1 MTLRPPS
8 YISSLAVIHPI
19 PVFPICPIPSPHL
32 TSLIPVLILSIP
44 TLAHLTSP
52 QLYPGMVDGEMGQ
65 KLKQAVPVTN
75 IDMMKQLCCVIDAHL
90 PLDIIDPVDI
100 EYLYIFSVIWSLGAA
115 LTGSARVKIDGN
127 YSLFIKKPFRLLS

>member
-1 MTLRPPS
+1 
-8 YISSLAVIHPI
+8 
-19 PVFPICPIPSPHL
+19 
-32 TSLIPVLILSIP
+32 
-44 TLAHLTSP
+44 
-52 QLYPGMVDGEMGQ
+52 MVDGEMGQ

-115 LTGSARVKIDGN
+115 LTGSARIKIDGN
-127 YSLFIKKPFRLLS
+127 FSSSILLVASFKPFRILSHFLLSI